1 MYLIPVL
8 LIGFFVGA
16 VAKFF
21 MPGKKPHGCVI
32 TSLLGVAGAWVG
44 QQILWTL
51 GMSRSVGFIG
61 SVLGAMIILFAY
73 QAIRKDG

>member
-21 MPGKKPHGCVI
+21 MPGKKPHGCIV
-32 TSLLGVAGAWVG
+32 TSLLGIAGAWVG

-51 GMSRSVGFIG
+51 GMSRSIGFIG
-61 SVLGAMIILFAY
+61 SVLGAMIILFIY
-73 QAIRKDG
+73 QAVRKD